1 MKHRPRKPERCL
13 RTGRG
18 LVAEFVLD
26 RISSHGG
33 KPNAAPTQSE
43 FLRQQRRGTGEASR
57 IDRPWAYRGNGP
69 GLENLGPDIAIGC
82 GCSAQCLFCCRSGS
96 ARNLEYT
103 SPQAMTFL
111 PLVFPFRYANPQYSA
126 ALRLGCATIMTSW
139 ADAENRHDHGQGT
152 AIRYSNSAA
161 RQWSPASC
169 CNACWLTASVTT
181 RALSPCDPSRNL

>member
-1 MKHRPRKPERCL
+1 MKHRPRKPGRCL

-18 LVAEFVLD
+18 LMAEFVAD

-57 IDRPWAYRGNGP
+57 VDRPWAYRGNGP

-82 GCSAQCLFCCRSGS
+82 GCTAQCLSCCRSGS

-103 SPQAMTFL
+103 SPRAHRRLHFFHWSSHFGMPTS
-111 PLVFPFRYANPQYSA
+111 PQYSA
-126 ALRLGCATIMTSW
+126 SLRLGYDTIMTFW
-139 ADAENRHDHGQGT
+139 ADAKNRHDHGQGT

-161 RQWSPASC
+161 RQR
-169 CNACWLTASVTT
+169 CNAWWLTASVTT
-181 RALSPCDPSRNL
+181 WARSPCDSSRNL